1 MVCGSGKAGGGVS
14 LLDEIKS
21 ITCCACDDYSGAH
34 DMDACMMIWK
44 PKIVAA
50 LEAAERVAQVEP
62 TYSYRY
68 YGSDKT
74 DCLHCD
80 GFEGDSRIGYR
91 FIHETDCQHQAL
103 VAALEGES

>member
-1 MVCGSGKAGGGVS
+1 VS
-14 LLDEIKS
+14 LLDDVRQLDCLCNAEEGRHGS
-21 ITCCACDDYSGAH
+21 ACVLRI
-34 DMDACMMIWK
+34 M
-44 PKIVAA
+44 PVIVAA

-62 TYSYRY
+62 TYRSNY

-80 GFEGDSRIGYR
+80 GFEGGSRIGYR

-103 VAALEGES
+103 AAALKGES